1 MVDKNGKT
9 IDTMQIL
16 YGMLPDPMFKPEVLK
31 AGLSDF
37 EKRLFKSLWKRLE
50 ESLAHNLYAEGGQF
64 TPYVAQELKAVLQR
78 CVDAYPDNVRVIEL
92 TAKKFH
98 ETFLKNWQ

>member
-1 MVDKNGKT
+1 MVDKHGNM
-9 IDTMQIL
+9 IDTMQVL
-16 YGMLPDPMFKPEVLK
+16 YGMLPEGTFRPAILK

-37 EKRLFKSLWKRLE
+37 EKKVFKSLWKRLE
-50 ESLAHNLYAEGGQF
+50 ESFAHNLYAEGGQF

-78 CVDAYPDNVRVIEL
+78 CLEAYPDNKRVIEL